1 MFDKWRYGEWR
12 YIGYAELF
20 NKIDPNKTITH
31 VVHFYV
37 RDKNEKKRKT
47 EIWPREPYLENW
59 AYYNTKVVPWL
70 EGGDMWKP
78 VSHPVAVK
86 GTLINHLTKSPQ
98 TP

>member
-1 MFDKWRYGEWR
+1 MR
-12 YIGYAELF
+12 
-20 NKIDPNKTITH
+20 PQKTVS
-31 VVHFYV
+31 VVHFYI
-37 RDKNEKKRKT
+37 RDKNEKKRKVDKRPHDPYWT
-47 EIWPREPYLENW
+47 NWP
-59 AYYNTKVVPWL
+59 YYNTETLPWL